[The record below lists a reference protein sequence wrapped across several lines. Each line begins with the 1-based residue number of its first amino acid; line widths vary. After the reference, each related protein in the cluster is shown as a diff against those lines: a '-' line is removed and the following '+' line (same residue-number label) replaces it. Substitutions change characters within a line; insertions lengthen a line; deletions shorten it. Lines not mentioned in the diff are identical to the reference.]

1 MESGRWRDGGEAGE
15 FEMGAGEG
23 WEGLADFFKFK
34 DSLNQLCIY
43 NLEEILSVLLLE
55 DSDTK

>member
-1 MESGRWRDGGEAGE
+1 
-15 FEMGAGEG
+15 MGAGEG
-23 WEGLADFFKFK
+23 LEGLADFFKFK